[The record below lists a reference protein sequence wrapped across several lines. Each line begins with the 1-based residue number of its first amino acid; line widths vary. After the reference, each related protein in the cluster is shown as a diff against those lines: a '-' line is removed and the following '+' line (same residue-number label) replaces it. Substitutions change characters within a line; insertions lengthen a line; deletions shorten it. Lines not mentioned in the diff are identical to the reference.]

1 VIEEVLRYRRR
12 PEGAWPAFE
21 ARLRREIRRR
31 RAARLLSRVAL
42 LLLAGGFAA
51 ALGTGAPPA
60 SPLLRADVPSAAA
73 PLFTPQGATALCP
86 SDHVVLLLEVP
97 G

>member
-1 VIEEVLRYRRR
+1 MIEQLLRNRRR

-31 RAARLLSRVAL
+31 RASRLAARVAF
-42 LLLAGGFAA
+42 LLLAAGFAA
-51 ALGTGAPPA
+51 ALGVGPAPPE
-60 SPLLRADVPSAAA
+60 PLLRADVPPASA
-73 PLFTPQGATALCP
+73 PLFTPQGATALSP
-86 SDHVVLLLEVP
+86 SDSVVVVMEVP